1 MNSKVQKPLIEFI
14 GRCKFGTWMC
24 DFQFES
30 INYADNEVA
39 CSINSSI
46 NRVSKTFIIEIEDAD
61 IELCNERKE

>member
-30 INYADNEVA
+30 INYADCDVA

-46 NRVSKTFIIEIEDAD
+46 NRVSKTFIIEIGNEDT
-61 IELCNERKE
+61 ELCNERKE

>member
-1 MNSKVQKPLIEFI
+1 MNSKVKKPLIEFI

-30 INYADNEVA
+30 INYADHEVA

-46 NRVSKTFIIEIEDAD
+46 NRVSKTFIIEIEDGD
-61 IELCNERKE
+61 TELRDKGQE